1 MITVD
6 THSLIWL
13 RCSDDR
19 LGSHTDAFLTQAQ
32 FEGEL
37 AASVVVLTEA
47 TRLHLN
53 GRVNLGM
60 PPEAWAE
67 SCMDNGLH
75 IIPVSARIAV
85 ESSLLGTSGFHGN
98 PLDRFIAATAIVG
111 GHSLVTADR
120 QIAQWAE
127 RTRCLEVIDPAP

>member
-19 LGSHTDAFLTQAQ
+19 LGSHTDALLTQAQ

-37 AASVVVLTEA
+37 AASVVVLAEA
-47 TRLHLN
+47 TRLHLV
-53 GRVNLGM
+53 GRVDLGM
-60 PPEAWAE
+60 PPKSWAE
-67 SCMDNGLH
+67 NCMDNGLH
-75 IIPVSARIAV
+75 IIPVSARIAI
-85 ESSLLGTSGFHGN
+85 ESSMLGTSGFHGD

-120 QIAQWAE
+120 QITQWAE
-127 RTRCLEVIDPAP
+127 RTRLLEVIDPAP

>member
-13 RCSDDR
+13 RRSDDR
-19 LGSHTDAFLTQAQ
+19 LGSHTDALLTQAQ

-37 AASVVVLTEA
+37 AASAVVLAEA

-53 GRVNLGM
+53 GRVDLGM
-60 PPEAWAE
+60 PPKAWAD
-67 SCMDNGLH
+67 SCVDNGLH
-75 IIPVSARIAV
+75 IIPVSAQIAI

-98 PLDRFIAATAIVG
+98 PIDRFIAATAIVG

-127 RTRCLEVIDPAP
+127 RTRLLTVIDPAA